1 MKKETIFGIIGGAIM
16 VAGAVVTY
24 SRREEL
30 NETAQA
36 LKAEVR
42 RYVRRRPRLW
52 TLLFELT

>member
-1 MKKETIFGIIGGAIM
+1 M